1 MTGTVQGL
9 FHYPV
14 KGLSAQPLKR
24 VNLQAGQGFP
34 MDRVYG
40 FARPGSGFDPDN
52 PRPLPKTKF
61 VVLARDAGLA
71 TLKTHFDLDTSFL
84 TICPHDK
91 EYRFDLRRED
101 GRAAAARVLS
111 SHLGLAEEMTP
122 TLFSARPH
130 RFTDVSVV
138 SPEMMNAVSL
148 INLDSVAAFSEQI
161 GSDVSA
167 ARFRGNIHVSGIP
180 AFSELDWVG
189 RALTIGEVELQ
200 VVQRTKRCP
209 ATEVDPETGL
219 RDLDPP
225 GLLRKHYGHSDMGV
239 YAEIRRGGFIC
250 HGDRL
255 RLS

>member
-14 KGLSAQPLKR
+14 KGLSAQPLEQ
-24 VNLQAGQGFP
+24 VDLQDGQGFP

-40 FARPGSGFDPDN
+40 FARPGSGFDPN
-52 PRPLPKTKF
+52 SPRPLPKTKF

-71 TLKTHFDLDTSFL
+71 TLDTHYDPDTSYLTIRRQGEEYCFDLQ
-84 TICPHDK
+84 
-91 EYRFDLRRED
+91 RED
-101 GRAAAARVLS
+101 GRAGAARALS
-111 SHLGLAEEMTP
+111 RYLGLAEEMTP

-138 SPEMMNAVSL
+138 SAEMMNAVSL

-161 GSDVSA
+161 GKDVSA
-167 ARFRGNIHVSGIP
+167 ARFRGNIHFSGIP
-180 AFSELDWVG
+180 AFSELQWVG
-189 RALTIGEVELQ
+189 RGLTIGDVEMQ

-239 YAEIRRGGFIC
+239 YAEIRRGGVIRS
-250 HGDRL
+250 GDKL